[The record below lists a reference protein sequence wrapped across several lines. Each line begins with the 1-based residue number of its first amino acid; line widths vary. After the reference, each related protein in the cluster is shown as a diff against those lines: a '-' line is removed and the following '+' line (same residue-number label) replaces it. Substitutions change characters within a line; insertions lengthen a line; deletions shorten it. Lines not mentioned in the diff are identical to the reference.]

1 MANYVKI
8 TDYQAKDSLTS
19 GNPSKIIQGA
29 EINDEFN
36 AIQTAIA
43 SKADSASPT
52 FTGNPTTATQPFGN
66 NSTRIASTAFVQQA
80 LQALYP
86 VGTIY
91 TTVVSTNPASIF
103 GFGTWVAFATG
114 RTLIGVDTS
123 ETAFNSVEKTGGSKD
138 AVVVSHTHTASSA
151 SAGEHTHTL
160 TPIGNTTGGGSGRAV
175 AGANNVT
182 QAVSIASAGAHT
194 HGITVDSTGGSGT
207 NANLPPYITVY
218 FWKRTV

>member
-19 GNPSKIIQGA
+19 GDPSKIIQGA

-114 RTLIGVDTS
+114 RTLIGVDTG
-123 ETAFNSVEKTGGSKD
+123 ETAFDSVEETGGSKD
-138 AVVVSHTHTASSA
+138 AIVVAHTHSITDPGHTHTRALQLFSGSGQSA
-151 SAGEHTHTL
+151 SGA
-160 TPIGNTTGGGSGRAV
+160 PNFINTTNTGSSTTGI
-175 AGANNVT
+175 
-182 QAVSIASAGAHT
+182 SIN
-194 HGITVDSTGGSGT
+194 STGSSGT

-218 FWKRTV
+218 FWKRTA

>member
-19 GNPSKIIQGA
+19 GDPAKIIQGA

-114 RTLIGVDTS
+114 RTLIGIDTGD
-123 ETAFNSVEKTGGSKD
+123 TAFDSVEETGGSKD
-138 AVVVSHTHTASSA
+138 AVLVEHTHAISTNGSHTHDTNQDNVNGCYE
-151 SAGEHTHTL
+151 SAGCSGSNVRLGTGGTRVNTKPAGDHTHT
-160 TPIGNTTGGGSGRAV
+160 IS
-175 AGANNVT
+175 
-182 QAVSIASAGAHT
+182 
-194 HGITVDSTGGSGT
+194 STGVSAT